1 MFFLQFLYIM
11 FQHYIENLTF
21 EKLGYLILVFVII
34 YIVEKIYNINSFI
47 YGTVSIPG
55 IPETTKKKK

>member
-1 MFFLQFLYIM
+1 M